1 MSYEMIALLMFASMA
16 VLLLTGQRV
25 FAAIGF
31 VAAGA
36 ALLLYGQGA
45 IEMPFNAV
53 FKLFNWFPML
63 TLPMFIYMGY
73 ILSESGIAEDLY
85 KALHVWFGRVRG
97 GLAIGTIVLM
107 VIISAM
113 NGLSV
118 AGMAIGAT
126 IALPEM
132 LRRGYDKM
140 LISGVVQGGSSLGIL
155 VPPSVVLVLYGMIA
169 RQPVGQLWLAGIFPG
184 LLMAG
189 LFILYIVIICRIF
202 PKLAPLV
209 TDEELNMPLVEKLK
223 LARAGI
229 IPFLIFFSMMGLFVM
244 GILSLVESSVFGAVA
259 ATLAA
264 AVKRRLSWKTIHQ
277 IAHKTMS
284 VSAMFLWL
292 ILAALAFGAIFDGL
306 GASRAIE
313 SLFIND
319 WQLDRWQIMIMIMA
333 SFIVLGMFLDDTAM
347 LVIVAPLYIP
357 LVKALEFN
365 LIWFGILYTI
375 TCQIAYITPPFGY
388 NLFLM
393 RSMAPKEIT
402 LTDIYR
408 SITPFL
414 LIMVLT
420 IVLIM
425 IFPEIALWLP
435 AQIYTKG

>member
-1 MSYEMIALLMFASMA
+1 
-16 VLLLTGQRV
+16 
-25 FAAIGF
+25 
-31 VAAGA
+31 
-36 ALLLYGQGA
+36 
-45 IEMPFNAV
+45 
-53 FKLFNWFPML
+53 
-63 TLPMFIYMGY
+63 
-73 ILSESGIAEDLY
+73 
-85 KALHVWFGRVRG
+85 
-97 GLAIGTIVLM
+97 
-107 VIISAM
+107 
-113 NGLSV
+113 
-118 AGMAIGAT
+118 
-126 IALPEM
+126 
-132 LRRGYDKM
+132 
-140 LISGVVQGGSSLGIL
+140 
-155 VPPSVVLVLYGMIA
+155 
-169 RQPVGQLWLAGIFPG
+169 
-184 LLMAG
+184 MAG
-189 LFILYIVIICRIF
+189 LFIAYVVIITKIN
-202 PKLAPLV
+202 PKLAPVV
-209 TDEELNMPLVEKLK
+209 TDEELNMPFIEKLK

-244 GILSLVESSVFGAVA
+244 GVLSLVESSVFGAVA

-264 AVKRRLSWKTIHQ
+264 ALKRRLNFKTIHQ

-319 WQLDRWQIMIMIMA
+319 WGLDRWQIMIMIMA

-420 IVLIM
+420 IVLLM

-435 AQIYTKG
+435 SQIYTKG